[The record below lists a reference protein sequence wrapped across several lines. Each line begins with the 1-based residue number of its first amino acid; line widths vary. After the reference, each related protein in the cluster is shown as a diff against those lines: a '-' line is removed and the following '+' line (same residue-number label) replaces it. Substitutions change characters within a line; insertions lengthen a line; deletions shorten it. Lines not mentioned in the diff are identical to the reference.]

1 MDNDVTSS
9 QRDEESWDLAEGRA
23 VVCLAGAADPQDH
36 FHAQERGL
44 GAATWRSPEGTDDE
58 AWLAAARDGVDEA
71 AGGRPAHLIATGAMV
86 PRALLF
92 ATRHADM
99 VKGLQLIDPVV
110 ERLHPGWMDL
120 LKAVRVPT
128 LVIVAAPDPTTDL
141 SVPQSIAGHVD
152 NGVMIILDHT
162 QPPSST
168 TAPDSVNEWMTAFMN
183 ITEGLFDLSNP
194 THKEPN
200 HDKEN
205 ADA

>member
-9 QRDEESWDLAEGRA
+9 RRDEQSRDPAEQRA
-23 VVCLAGAADPQDH
+23 VVCLAGPTDPQDY
-36 FHAQERGL
+36 FSAQERGL
-44 GAATWRSPEGTDDE
+44 GAVTWRSPEGTDDE
-58 AWLAAARDGVDEA
+58 AWLAAARNGVVEA
-71 AGGRPAHLIATGAMV
+71 AGGRPVHLIATGAMV
-86 PRALLF
+86 PRAILF

-110 ERLHPGWMDL
+110 ERLHPGWMEL
-120 LKAVRVPT
+120 LKAVRIPT
-128 LVIVAAPDPTTDL
+128 LVIAAAPDPTTDL

-168 TAPDSVNEWMTAFMN
+168 TAPGSVNEWMTTFMN

-194 THKEPN
+194 TRNEPN

-205 ADA
+205 EDA